1 MLKEKPIIKL
11 YEYKNSNFVLTAQID
26 DYQEC
31 SFNHNRF
38 QAGQFIIQIN
48 YNIPNASLFQRGL
61 FVQFGNGVYDF
72 GEILNIQDTIGED
85 GKGSQIRTITGYD
98 TRYLFKRRVIRN
110 LNDADSWTM
119 TAKGELVMRN
129 LIKDQCG
136 AGAEAKRQLPI
147 TNVIPTV
154 ANAIGKEYS
163 CKESF
168 SNLYEVLQT
177 IATQS
182 EIGWRVKFEGG
193 ILTLEFYAGNDLKDV
208 VKFDTDFESLANGT
222 FTDSSESF
230 SNAVFVA
237 GKGTGTDRD
246 IYEGENEIGGS
257 SPAGLD
263 RFESYDNQS
272 QMTTEE
278 QYEAEALSML
288 NQYGQT
294 LTVSGKGLVQC
305 PYIFREQYDVGDI
318 ITIHFSGKS
327 AVVQILAVT
336 EHWAFGSYELEFQ
349 FGKPINDLSS
359 QLQLILRQIQK
370 ASSKTN
376 ACTSVKWYTIPTDT
390 EQEAGDVIYDTLGFT
405 GTSSSNTF
413 TIYLDDE
420 GTGAKVYNL
429 YVKNLTGSLTLTTGF
444 VGAEDLVISGGSYT
458 GSILVDT
465 LGNISLQSSTVA
477 VNETGVTPSGTAS
490 TITVGGETYNLGGG
504 TEVEAN
510 PQGSATDT
518 LNKLDVAGT
527 IYSVSDVKGNTGET
541 PSQAITDISID
552 GTVYSIPDVVG
563 NSGQTPS
570 QTLSDLKIDGT
581 VYSVSGGGGVEHTF
595 KQDRLSF
602 SYSGATSN
610 TSNVSL
616 SAGTYMLLLS
626 FDYDY
631 TNSFSGNASV
641 SFTITNGDNSLSY
654 ASISGGSGDYQS
666 SYHKLRYVAPMI
678 IKVPSTTNHR
688 VGCTVTWPTGNPASY
703 WRFYRHYV
711 RIGDY

>member
-1 MLKEKPIIKL
+1 MSLKEKPIIKL
-11 YEYKNSNFVLTAQID
+11 YEYKTGTFSLIAMID

-48 YNIPNASLFQRGL
+48 YNISNASLFQRGL
-61 FVQFGNGVYDF
+61 FVQFGDGVYDF

-98 TRYLFKRRVIRN
+98 ARYLFKRRVIRN
-110 LNDADSWTM
+110 LNNADSWQM

-136 AGAEAKRQLPI
+136 TGAEAKRQLPI
-147 TNVIPTV
+147 VNVIPTV
-154 ANAIGKEYS
+154 ENAIGKEYS

-182 EIGWRVKFEGG
+182 EIGWRIKFEGG

-246 IYEGENEIGGS
+246 IYEGENEIGGL

-336 EHWAFGSYELEFQ
+336 QHWAFGSYELEFQ

-405 GTSSSNTF
+405 GTSSDDTF

-444 VGAEDLVISGGSYT
+444 NYAEDLIISGGTYT

-477 VNETGVTPSGTAS
+477 VNSGAIPAGTAN
-490 TITVGGETYNLGGG
+490 TISVGGQTYNLGGG
-504 TEVEAN
+504 GGSGIEVYPTEEDLEEDLPNKNVGDLVGSLAPDLLLAN
-510 PQGSATDT
+510 IQSYINQQIKNAFETQCSYSTEEVDT
-518 LNKLDVAGT
+518 GKLW
-527 IYSVSDVKGNTGET
+527 
-541 PSQAITDISID
+541 ID
-552 GTVYSIPDVVG
+552 GKHIYRKVYTG
-563 NSGQTPS
+563 
-570 QTLSDLKIDGT
+570 TLT
-581 VYSVSGGGGVEHTF
+581 VSGGGVTTLLTT
-595 KQDRLSF
+595 DLSF
-602 SYSGATSN
+602 ISQLIEIKGVLKTTSSWFSMCDN
-610 TSNVSL
+610 QGRV
-616 SAGTYMLLLS
+616 YM
-626 FDYDY
+626 DY
-631 TNSFSGNASV
+631 TAGKMYFNSGPARSNCPYFV
-641 SFTITNGDNSLSY
+641 
-654 ASISGGSGDYQS
+654 
-666 SYHKLRYVAPMI
+666 I
-678 IKVPSTTNHR
+678 IEYTK
-688 VGCTVTWPTGNPASY
+688 A
-703 WRFYRHYV
+703 
-711 RIGDY
+711 